1 MSDLGP
7 TTPSDPAY
15 ERFARLVQS
24 YLGVPVALVSFVGPD
39 GQRLP
44 GARGLPEP
52 WQSRRGTPLSHSF
65 CQHVVAQDRPLVV
78 SDAREVDFLR
88 DNLAITD
95 LDVIAYAGY
104 PLRDLDGHA
113 VGSLCAIDDK
123 PRAWSAEQLAVLEDL
138 ALACGSEVRLR
149 EAAALARSALQTA
162 DRRST
167 HVQVLL
173 ELSEAFTRTQTPDDV
188 LDAMQRTARDVAGAA
203 RSSVAIVHAERGT
216 LSWIRHAEVPG
227 SPDAIWDD
235 EPLTRMESPAVS
247 VVVSG
252 RPLFFE
258 DAEAMSVAFPS
269 VTGVGGPGAAVFL
282 PLLTSTAVL
291 GGVLLRWHEPLTIDD
306 DLRDLLLTLATDA
319 STAFERAQLLARRAD
334 VAHTLQSAMLSDLPA
349 PAGVTLDAVYL
360 PADVSEQVGGDWYDA
375 MELADGGFA
384 VVVGDVT
391 GHDMV
396 AATHMGQLRS
406 MLRTLLWEHDK
417 PPSLILEL
425 LDQVDVGTGLDATG
439 TALLA
444 RLEPPTES
452 GVRRLTWASAGHPP
466 AFVHRAGGGTTLLD
480 ARPDLALGFIPDR
493 ERHDHSVLLSPGDTV
508 VMYTD
513 GLLERRD
520 TSMATSIANAA
531 AQVGSLTDLSAQAV
545 VDALGSTGERR
556 DDVVV
561 LTLRI
566 DD

>member
-1 MSDLGP
+1 MTDLGP

-15 ERFARLVQS
+15 ERFARLVQAF
-24 YLGVPVALVSFVGPD
+24 LGVPVALVSFVGDD

-65 CQHVVAQDRPLVV
+65 CKHVVAQDRPLVV
-78 SDAREVDFLR
+78 SDAREVDFLQ

-104 PLRDLDGHA
+104 PLRDLDGHP

-123 PRAWSAEQLAVLEDL
+123 PRAWTAEQLAVLEDL

-149 EAAALARSALQTA
+149 EAGAVARAALQSA
-162 DRRST
+162 DRRAT
-167 HVQVLL
+167 HAQVLL

-188 LDAMQRTARDVAGAA
+188 LDAMQRTAREVAGAA
-203 RSSVAIVHAERGT
+203 RSSVAIVHPERGT
-216 LSWIRHAEVPG
+216 LSWIRHAKVPG
-227 SPDAIWDD
+227 ASDTIWSD
-235 EPLTRMESPAVS
+235 EPLTRTESPAVS

-258 DAEAMSVAFPS
+258 DAATMADAFPS
-269 VTGVGGPGAAVFL
+269 VAGVGGPGAAVFL
-282 PLLTSTAVL
+282 PLTTSTATL
-291 GGVLLRWHEPLTIDD
+291 GGVLLRWHEPQVIDD
-306 DLRDLLLTLATDA
+306 ELRDLLLTLASDA
-319 STAFERAQLLARRAD
+319 STAFERAQLLAGRAD
-334 VAHTLQSAMLSDLPA
+334 VARTLQNAMLSHLPE

-360 PADVSEQVGGDWYDA
+360 PAEVTEQVGGDWYDA

-391 GHDMV
+391 GHDIV
-396 AATHMGQLRS
+396 AATQMGQLRS
-406 MLRTLLWEHDK
+406 MLRALLWEHDK

-425 LDQVDVGTGLDATG
+425 LDQVDVGTGLAGTA

-444 RLEPPTES
+444 RLEPPTAS
-452 GVRRLTWASAGHPP
+452 GVRRLTWSCAGHPP
-466 AFVHRAGGGTTLLD
+466 PFVRRAHGGCARLD
-480 ARPDLALGFIPDR
+480 ARPDLPLGFIPGR

-508 VMYTD
+508 VLYTD

-520 TSMATSIANAA
+520 TPMSESIAAA
-531 AQVGSLTDLSAQAV
+531 LDVVTTLGDLSAQGV
-545 VDALGSTGERR
+545 VTALGPRDDRR

-561 LTLRI
+561 LTLAI
-566 DD
+566 DG